1 MSIGISQRKLSN
13 IVAKCLEKD
22 PTNRYQSAEELDEG
36 SSRVARQERGEIPIS
51 ASSVRLRMNRIRE
64 LPWPRL
70 AVAGL
75 LIVAFAAGIAWYIIR
90 RQQAANSVAHAPVTV
105 LVGDFANHTGD
116 PVLDDTLE
124 PMLGVALEGAS
135 FINAYSRGDARKL
148 AKKLPNPTDKLD
160 EQSARLVAVNQG
172 VSAVITGEINL
183 RGDQYDISA
192 IALDAVSGKE
202 LAKADITVANKQEIL
217 SDLPKLAAPIRKA
230 LGDSTPASVQFDEV
244 SGGFAAASLEAVHQD
259 ALAS

>member
-1 MSIGISQRKLSN
+1 
-13 IVAKCLEKD
+13 
-22 PTNRYQSAEELDEG
+22 
-36 SSRVARQERGEIPIS
+36 
-51 ASSVRLRMNRIRE
+51 MNRIRE

-70 AVAGL
+70 AVAGV
-75 LIVAFAAGIAWYIIR
+75 LILVIAAGIAWYGIR
-90 RQQAANSVAHAPVTV
+90 RQQATKSLAHRPVSV

-135 FINAYSRGDARKL
+135 FINSYSRGDARKL

-172 VSAVITGEINL
+172 VNAVITGDISL

-192 IALDAVSGKE
+192 IALDAVSGAVIARSNVTVTDKQ
-202 LAKADITVANKQEIL
+202 DIL
-217 SDLPKLAAPIRKA
+217 RDLPSWRRRFEKLSATPRPPQSSSARSAEVLPLHLSRPFTRTLSVLKNSSQASSRKRSIRSRRPRNWIRSLRGRIPA
-230 LGDSTPASVQFDEV
+230 WRPWPRTWEETMTPSST
-244 SGGFAAASLEAVHQD
+244 
-259 ALAS
+259 